1 MIKFMNKPYTNE
13 DIESTLDPDVLE
25 WFKMKYK
32 DFSPPQKFSIKLISD
47 NKNVLIS
54 SPTGTGKTLSAF
66 LSIINNLVVKAKKGK
81 LENKVYAIYISPLR
95 ALGNDIKA
103 NLDEPF
109 EEINALIASKN
120 HEMQEIR
127 HAVRT
132 GDTTPYQK
140 QRMNIKVPH
149 ILITTPESLALM
161 LCAPKFVER
170 IKDLSCVIIDEI
182 HALCENK
189 RGTHLSLSL
198 ERLQNINEK
207 KFTRIGLSATIS
219 PIKDIAHYLIGD
231 DTRACKVIDISYARD
246 RELRTIAP
254 VKNSIESSANEVSK
268 ALYQIVSKVIEEHE
282 TTLIFTNTRSGTESV
297 VLHLQKLFKNKGWE
311 HADEKIVTHH
321 SSLSKVKRLAVE
333 EALKTG
339 KAKVVVSSTSLE
351 LGIDIG
357 SVDTVV
363 QIGSPKS
370 IARCLQRVGRAGH
383 RLNAKTI
390 GYFICPDTDDLLEVA
405 VMLKKSYE
413 NKVDSVIMPQ
423 NCLDVLAQHV
433 MGLSLEKVWEVDE
446 AYKLVKGSY
455 PYRNLS
461 KESFLRVLEFLSG
474 SDESLAN
481 ARVYG
486 KIWHDKEKGTF
497 GKKGKLAKLIYMSN
511 IGTIPDETK
520 ISVVTPDKQKIGYVE
535 ESFVEK
541 LRKNDIFVLGG
552 SSYQFM
558 NASGMKIKVL
568 PVYNAQPTVPSW
580 FSEQLPLSFD
590 LATDIRL
597 QRSRILNSFK
607 SKGKSEILQLIEEMP
622 VDTKASSIMYGYFK
636 QQFEYMK
643 RLLGNFSFNPN
654 TWLIEHHRDPEEG
667 FKIIFHTLYGRR
679 VNEALSR
686 IYAYIL
692 GKEMGENIALSVAD
706 NGFTAYLPKEMKFD
720 PNMLKNVDALDIL
733 KKALDNTELL
743 KRRFRHVAV
752 RGLMILKRYKGYQ
765 MVVGRQQMTSSNL
778 LKIIKDDHTFPI
790 LEETHRE
797 IMEDCLDLNSL
808 QDVLNDYNN
817 GKIEILSVDVDV
829 PTPFAHSMSLAGKTD
844 VVQTEDR
851 KSILRKLSRDVQERI
866 DGYSSPSS

>member
-1 MIKFMNKPYTNE
+1 MIKFMKTPFTNE
-13 DIESTLDPDVLE
+13 EIEKTLDADVLE

-32 DFSPPQKFSIKLISD
+32 DFSPPQKFSIKLITQ

-81 LENKVYAIYISPLR
+81 LENKVYAIYLSPLR
-95 ALGNDIKA
+95 ALGNDIKV

-109 EEINALIASKN
+109 REITELIASKN
-120 HEMQEIR
+120 HKMQEIR

-140 QRMNIKVPH
+140 QRMNVKVPH
-149 ILITTPESLALM
+149 ILITTPESLALV
-161 LCAPKFVER
+161 LCAPKFVEKLKN
-170 IKDLSCVIIDEI
+170 IDCVIIDEI

-207 KFTRIGLSATIS
+207 EFTRIGLSATIA
-219 PIKDIAHYLIGD
+219 PIKEIAHYLIGD
-231 DTRACKVIDISYARD
+231 DKRACKVIDISYTKE
-246 RELRTIAP
+246 RELRTMAP
-254 VKNSIESSANEVSK
+254 VENSLESSAFEVSK
-268 ALYQIVSKVIEEHE
+268 ALYNILSKVIEEHE

-297 VLHLQKLFKNKGWE
+297 VLHLQKLFTSKGWE
-311 HADEKIVTHH
+311 HASEKIVTHH
-321 SSLSKVKRLAVE
+321 SSLSKEKRLAVE
-333 EALKTG
+333 EALKNG

-357 SVDTVV
+357 SVDTVI

-383 RLNAKTI
+383 RLGAKTV
-390 GYFICPDTDDLLEVA
+390 GYFVCPDTDDLLEVS

-413 NKVDSVIMPQ
+413 NKVDRVIIPK
-423 NCLDVLAQHV
+423 NCLDVLAQHL
-433 MGLSLEKVWEVDE
+433 MGLSLEKKQNIDE
-446 AYKLVKGSY
+446 AFKLVKGAY
-455 PYRNLS
+455 PYKDLT
-461 KESFLRVLEFLSG
+461 KESFMSVLKFLSG
-474 SDESLAN
+474 SDESLNN

-486 KIWHDKEKGTF
+486 KIWLDDENNMF
-497 GKKGKLAKLIYMSN
+497 GKRGKLAKLIYMSN

-520 ISVVTPDKQKIGYVE
+520 ISVVTPDKQKIGFVE
-535 ESFVEK
+535 ESFLEK

-552 SSYQFM
+552 SSYQYM
-558 NASGMKIKVL
+558 SSSGTRMKVL
-568 PVYNAQPTVPSW
+568 PVYNVQPTVPSW

-590 LATDIRL
+590 LAADIRV
-597 QRSRILNSFK
+597 QRAKILNSFRTK
-607 SKGKSEILQLIEEMP
+607 KTRKEIIDTIEEMP
-622 VDTKASSIMYGYFK
+622 LDEKASSILYQYFK
-636 QQFEYMK
+636 QQHDYMK
-643 RLLGNFSFNPN
+643 KLLGNFSFTPN
-654 TWLIEHHRDPEEG
+654 TWLVEHYNDPKEG

-686 IYAYIL
+686 IYAYVI
-692 GKEMGENIALSVAD
+692 GKELGENIALSVGD
-706 NGFTAYLPKEMKFD
+706 NGFIAYLPKAMEFD
-720 PNMLKNVDALDIL
+720 HTKLKGIDPLEVL
-733 KKALDNTELL
+733 KKALENTELL

-778 LKIIKDDHTFPI
+778 LKIVSKEESFPI
-790 LEETHRE
+790 LEETYRE

-808 QDVLNDYNN
+808 NGVLEDLNS
-817 GKIEILSVDVDV
+817 GKIEVLKIGVDV
-829 PTPFAHSMSLAGKTD
+829 PTPFCHSLLISGKMD

-851 KSILRKLSRDVQERI
+851 KSILRKLSYKVQAKI
-866 DGYSSPSS
+866 DNKKS